1 MQFRYEAVSAEGATV
16 VGDLEADNKIAAVKK
31 LEYQQLTAIDLKE
44 SSALQRSG
52 RKKKAS
58 SQEKLIALHELAT
71 LLESGVG
78 IADAI
83 ESQSCADYAVDLHS
97 AFLSIGTDLKRGSS
111 FSESLRGSGFL
122 LPEYVFQLVQAGE
135 ITGKLGASL
144 RNAVNQMEY
153 DQKLAGEFK
162 AALIYPS
169 ILVVSGIL
177 AVMLVFVF
185 VVPKFASLVEKNDD
199 LPLLAEIVLKGGIWF
214 NEYSWWLAGFIGLS
228 IVLVVTLF
236 KEPAI
241 RQRALDI
248 MSGLPLL
255 GAWIGETDTAKW
267 SAIMGALLTSKVEL
281 LAALE
286 LARIGVSTSARREK
300 HGRVIVSIRGGKSL
314 ADSLEEAQVL
324 TPTGY
329 NLVRVGEKAG
339 KLPEMMKSLA
349 KLYDESGRNR
359 MQTVLALIE
368 PIAILTI
375 GSLIGVIILGVIL
388 AITSVNDVAF

>member
-1 MQFRYEAVSAEGATV
+1 MQYRYEAISIEGATV
-16 VGDLEADNKIAAVKK
+16 VGNVDADSQVAVVKK
-31 LEYQQLTAIDLKE
+31 LALQQLTAVEVKE
-44 SSALQRSG
+44 TNALNRSD
-52 RKKKAS
+52 RKKNS
-58 SQEKLIALHELAT
+58 STQERLIALHELAT

-83 ESQSCADYAVDLHS
+83 ESQSCANYAVDLHQ
-97 AFLSIGTDLKRGSS
+97 AFTTIGRELKRGAS
-111 FSESLRGSGFL
+111 FSESLRESGL
-122 LPEYVFQLVQAGE
+122 TLPEYVHQLVQAGE
-135 ITGKLGASL
+135 VTGKLGASL

-162 AALIYPS
+162 SALIYPS
-169 ILVVSGIL
+169 ILVVSGIA

-214 NEYSWWLAGFIGLS
+214 NEYSWWLGGSIGLFF
-228 IVLVVTLF
+228 VLAARLF
-236 KEPAI
+236 REKSV
-241 RQRALDI
+241 RQKALDF

-255 GAWIGETDTAKW
+255 GVWIGETDTAKW
-267 SAIMGALLTSKVEL
+267 SAIMAALLTSKVEL

-300 HGRVIVSIRGGKSL
+300 HGRVISSIRGGKSL

-349 KLYDESGRNR
+349 KLYDESSRNR

-375 GSLIGVIILGVIL
+375 GSVIGVIILGVIL